1 MATTIYVSFV
11 DSSETTVNGV
21 FSGPGNSVEVWPHQ
35 GALPSNDPRYSAY
48 YDALGQAAEMSGLVA
63 PGD

>member
-1 MATTIYVSFV
+1 MATTVFVSFV

-21 FSGPGNSVEVWPHQ
+21 FSGPENSVEVWPHQ
-35 GALPSNDPRYSAY
+35 GTLPSSDPRYAAY
-48 YDALGQAAEMSGLVA
+48 YAALGEGAAMSGLVA